1 MTRQDEYRA
10 YLRSQ
15 EWQWLRELAM
25 ERAKGVCELCQKET
39 ATAVHHV
46 KYPKQFKD
54 DHPDNL
60 LALCDV
66 CHEKQHGIR
75 AKNMNQQLVSNA
87 EKVSFVFHGRSGTE
101 YSFEFLLVDGK
112 PWIPIRE
119 VERKLYQENFKNGSE
134 RLGERTGTENFTP
147 LGNMLAIKAATL
159 LKQEWRREA
168 ADETWVRATG
178 AFQLLMQSKSQAG
191 EDFRD
196 QLGEW
201 LESNVIQGHAK
212 LKTEAVNQALY
223 DSSGIN
229 AEGMALLDHF
239 HQAQG
244 MMIARM
250 KQHQQEIQ
258 EARTTALA
266 AEGLAT
272 DAINLAAEAKDIA
285 LANQNLMHDMH
296 EIGWMVTDQYIQEVA
311 PNLIGDKISQKFGFF
326 ISKKIKDSGGRKTD
340 NGWYWSD
347 QQLSKFVPW
356 PGKVAQKM
364 NKWHK
369 KTVLD
374 KLWPE
379 FHAIIKAEIAG
390 LDWGGFLER
399 SGLSGDAL
407 LLAKACLF
415 VGYESGNV
423 RLALEH
429 EKKHLRSMFAES
441 VLHAAICHYLKKQI
455 RLEIQVPIPAVAKQ
469 CA

>member
-1 MTRQDEYRA
+1 MNRQQEYRE
-10 YLRSQ
+10 YLGSL

-25 ERAKGVCELCQKET
+25 ERAKGVCELCRQET

-46 KYPKQFKD
+46 KYPKQFQD

-60 LALCDV
+60 LALCDG

-75 AKNMNQQLVSNA
+75 AKNMNEQLVCNA
-87 EKVSFVFHGRSGTE
+87 EKVSFVFRGRSGTE
-101 YSFEFLLVDGK
+101 YSFDFLLIDEK

-119 VERKLYQENFKNGSE
+119 VERKLYQENFKNNAE

-159 LKQEWRREA
+159 LKPEWRREA

-201 LESNVIQGHAK
+201 LESNVIQGYAK

-258 EARTTALA
+258 EARTAALA
-266 AEGLAT
+266 AEGLAS
-272 DAINLAAEAKDIA
+272 DAVNVATEAKDIA
-285 LANQNLMHDMH
+285 LANQHLMQDML

-311 PNLIGDKISQKFGFF
+311 PSVMGENISKGFGYFV
-326 ISKKIKDSGGRKTD
+326 SKKIKAKGGRKTP
-340 NGWYWSD
+340 NGWFWRD
-347 QQLSKFVPW
+347 QQLSKSVHW
-356 PGKVAQKM
+356 PGQVYSKQI

-369 KTVLD
+369 TKVLD
-374 KLWPE
+374 RFWPE
-379 FHAIIKAEIAG
+379 FYALHKAKQAG
-390 LDWGGFLER
+390 LDWEDFLDR
-399 SGLSGDAL
+399 SGLYGDAL
-407 LLAKACLF
+407 TLAKTCQF
-415 VGYESGNV
+415 ISYDGNHLC
-423 RLALEH
+423 LALEPTQLY
-429 EKKHLRSMFAES
+429 LRSPLTES
-441 VLHAAICHYLKKQI
+441 DLHMAICHYLKKQI
-455 RLEIQVPIPAVAKQ
+455 RLEIQVLMKNAA
-469 CA
+469 